1 MMNSI
6 VLHSSASS
14 LRRGPT
20 EYKAEIIHFY
30 TLTYQDLRQKDT
42 SRLSI
47 DQLERN
53 LVPGEAAADEEVP
66 SNGSTVTAKAQI
78 QKCATAELSI
88 VESAPTEIINKILN
102 NLLEED
108 FPDICSALCFGLTS
122 RRNWTILRNLDHT
135 SYLKEHMDHIPSI
148 IDFKYDKI
156 PLFNPY
162 HEKAGS
168 NSVVEEINENEFT
181 FKHQSFHH
189 LFPRF
194 FKSSPIVKRSLSP
207 SQRKQIVLF
216 KEWMGPKY
224 RPPTSLLI
232 PCYLSC
238 AVYGESDEESI
249 EEEILEGR
257 FYDFIMAQAMMCN
270 SRNPFGL
277 GDIWDAIV
285 NSNWDY

>member
-47 DQLERN
+47 DQLESN
-53 LVPGEAAADEEVP
+53 LVPGEATADEEVP

-78 QKCATAELSI
+78 QKCATAEPSI

-102 NLLEED
+102 NLLQED

-122 RRNWTILRNLDHT
+122 HRNWTILRNLDHT

-148 IDFKYDKI
+148 IDFK
-156 PLFNPY
+156 
-162 HEKAGS
+162 
-168 NSVVEEINENEFT
+168 
-181 FKHQSFHH
+181 
-189 LFPRF
+189 
-194 FKSSPIVKRSLSP
+194 
-207 SQRKQIVLF
+207 
-216 KEWMGPKY
+216 
-224 RPPTSLLI
+224 
-232 PCYLSC
+232 
-238 AVYGESDEESI
+238 
-249 EEEILEGR
+249 
-257 FYDFIMAQAMMCN
+257 
-270 SRNPFGL
+270 
-277 GDIWDAIV
+277 
-285 NSNWDY
+285 